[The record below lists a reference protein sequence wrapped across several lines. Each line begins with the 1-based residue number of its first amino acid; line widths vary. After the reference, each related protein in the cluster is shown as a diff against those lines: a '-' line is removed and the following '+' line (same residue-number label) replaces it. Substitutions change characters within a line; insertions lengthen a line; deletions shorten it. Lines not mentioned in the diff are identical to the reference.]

1 MLETVVRPMFMSV
14 ISWHIGIETNFSVS
28 VGKSGKFINR
38 FLPPNLYK
46 RILQTYSD
54 HTLKNNWKS
63 LFLMTEIFGQL
74 ARAVSGQLKF
84 TYMITE
90 EENVVTYLN
99 QLYKEPTT
107 RDKV

>member
-1 MLETVVRPMFMSV
+1 
-14 ISWHIGIETNFSVS
+14 
-28 VGKSGKFINR
+28 
-38 FLPPNLYK
+38 
-46 RILQTYSD
+46 
-54 HTLKNNWKS
+54 